1 MFLSP
6 THHRHSQSFPPTCSA
21 VITKG
26 GRCDLI
32 RPRYLKAPLTRL
44 GVFIFAYKKSRTIV
58 ITDKTSDQN
67 AIYALF
73 KRHHERINTP
83 TLRKI

>member
-1 MFLSP
+1 MAVGVAEDYRAID
-6 THHRHSQSFPPTCSA
+6 HRH
-21 VITKG
+21 G
-26 GRCDLI
+26 GLRDMGGFI
-32 RPRYLKAPLTRL
+32 LTR
-44 GVFIFAYKKSRTIV
+44 VNKRKFR

-83 TLRKI
+83 TPRAI